1 MSLRDFIE
9 QARQAGFL
17 VEIHREVSP
26 HLELAR
32 VAAALDGKP
41 VLFHR
46 VMGSRFPVLVGAG
59 SAREYY
65 ARSLGVSADRLLP
78 TLASALEHPRPP
90 EIVESGACQQVVES
104 DVGPSTSPDPERSEG
119 EGLRLLGA
127 DLGRLPILTHL
138 PTDPAPYIT
147 AGVAIIRDP
156 DYGRNVSF
164 HRLMVTGP
172 RTVVARIVEGRGT
185 DTAWRKAQ
193 DGLPV
198 AVCIGNSLPVL
209 LAASMSPPKGVDEL
223 GIANAMHPTPLVQCQ
238 TVDLQVPAE
247 SEFVLEGHITHQLA
261 DEGPFLDLT
270 ETMDFVRQQPV
281 VVIDCITHRRD
292 AIYQALLPGKLEH
305 KLLMG
310 MPKEPTIFAAVSQVC
325 ECRDVVIT
333 PGGTSWLHTVVSIV
347 KRGPED
353 GRRAIEAAFAG
364 HGSLKHV
371 VVVDDDINIHDP
383 TEVEW
388 AIATRFQASRDLV
401 VLTDQPGS
409 SLDPS
414 ATHVPGQKART
425 AKMGLDATIPWGA
438 NRKEY
443 EKVKYEKADARG
455 YLDAGQSLDQ

>member
-9 QARQAGFL
+9 QARQAGCL
-17 VEIHREVSP
+17 VEIHREVNP

-41 VLFHR
+41 VLFHHVTAPHPTPPPWHTTGEGTTR
-46 VMGSRFPVLVGAG
+46 VLVGAG

-65 ARSLGVSADRLLP
+65 ALGLGVGVGQLMGKLAD
-78 TLASALEHPRPP
+78 ALEHPRPP
-90 EIVESGACQQVVES
+90 DVVESGACQQVVES
-104 DVGPSTSPDPERSEG
+104 D
-119 EGLRLLGA
+119 A

-138 PTDPAPYIT
+138 PTDHAPYIT
-147 AGVAIIRDP
+147 AGVAIIHDP

-185 DTAWRKAQ
+185 DTAWRKAS

-198 AVCIGNSLPVL
+198 AICVGNSLPVL

-223 GIANAMHPTPLVQCQ
+223 GIANAMQPTPLVQCK
-238 TVDLQVPAE
+238 TIDLQVPAE

-281 VVIDCITHRRD
+281 IEIDCITHRRD

-310 MPKEPTIFAAVSQVC
+310 MPKEPTIFAAVSQAC

-333 PGGTSWLHTVVSIV
+333 PGGTSWLHAVVSIV
-347 KRGPED
+347 KRDAED
-353 GRRAIEAAFAG
+353 GRRALEAAFAG

-371 VVVDDDINIHDP
+371 VVVDDDINIHAP
-383 TEVEW
+383 AQVEW
-388 AIATRFQASRDLV
+388 AIATRFQADRDLV
-401 VLTDQPGS
+401 VLADQPGS

-414 ATHVPGQKART
+414 ATHVPGQKTRT

-443 EKVKYEKADARG
+443 EKMEYEKIEARA
-455 YLDAGQSLDQ
+455 YLNTGPSLDQ

>member
-1 MSLRDFIE
+1 MSLRHFIH
-9 QARQAGFL
+9 QARQAGCL
-17 VEIHREVSP
+17 VEIHREVSA

-46 VMGSRFPVLVGAG
+46 VTPTPAPHPVRTGEGAFPVLVGAG

-65 ARSLGVSADRLLP
+65 ALGLGVPAEKLLF
-78 TLASALEHPRPP
+78 TLADALAHPQAPQV
-90 EIVESGACQQVVES
+90 IESGACQEVVEH
-104 DVGPSTSPDPERSEG
+104 DVDPSTLLRA
-119 EGLRLLGA
+119 GL
-127 DLGRLPILTHL
+127 DRLPILTHL
-138 PTDPAPYIT
+138 PTDRAPYIT

-172 RTVVARIVEGRGT
+172 RTVVARLVEGRGT

-198 AVCIGNSLPVL
+198 AICIGNSLAVL

-223 GIANAMHPTPLVQCQ
+223 GIANAMSPTPLVQCK

-247 SEFVLEGHITHQLA
+247 TEIVLEGHITHTLT

-270 ETMDFVRQQPV
+270 ETMDYVRQQPIIE
-281 VVIDCITHRRD
+281 IDCITHRQD

-310 MPKEPTIFAAVSQVC
+310 MPKEPTIYAAVSEVC
-325 ECRDVVIT
+325 ECRGVAIT
-333 PGGTSWLHTVVSIV
+333 PGGTSWLHAVVSIA
-347 KRGPED
+347 KHGPED
-353 GRRAIEAAFAG
+353 GRRAIEAAFKG

-371 VVVDDDINIHDP
+371 VVVDDDINLHDP
-383 TEVEW
+383 AEVEW
-388 AIATRFQASRDLV
+388 AIATRFQADRDLV
-401 VLTDQPGS
+401 VLADQPGS

-414 ATHVPGQKART
+414 AAHTPGQKTRT

-438 NRKEY
+438 KRQEY
-443 EKVKYEKADARG
+443 EKVRYDGVDVREYEKT
-455 YLDAGQSLDQ
+455 